1 MIYLEE
7 RMKLSA
13 MPPGEWAKINSNT
26 KVDRIDI
33 LRLLMKSGEAMPK
46 TDGTEVVVKNTPE
59 NRAAVDRLEKEKKT
73 QDLETNKGTIKT
85 NEIGKSKVFGGDSGG
100 RGGGEAQTARAEIMQ
115 CVYCE

>member
-1 MIYLEE
+1 
-7 RMKLSA
+7 MKLSA

-73 QDLETNKGTIKT
+73 QKQKKNKNI
-85 NEIGKSKVFGGDSGG
+85 EYSF
-100 RGGGEAQTARAEIMQ
+100 
-115 CVYCE
+115 